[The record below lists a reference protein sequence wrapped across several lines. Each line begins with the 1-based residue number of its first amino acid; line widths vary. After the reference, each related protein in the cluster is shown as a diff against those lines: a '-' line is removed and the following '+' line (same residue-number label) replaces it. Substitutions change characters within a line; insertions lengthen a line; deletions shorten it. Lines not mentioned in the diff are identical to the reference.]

1 VNADR
6 GVIGNRRSIIEPVEH
21 DEHDKYR
28 GQKGERNLPGP
39 CPRIDLRPF
48 RYTLRHPRLALTV
61 DLSARAP
68 PGCFFLKAPSYWPDR
83 VGGLIGCGEVL
94 PEPVVLGDLMPPCG
108 VIPVVA
114 KELLLAVLVPWL
126 MIPAIT
132 TNAISTTTAIPAIQP
147 KGPPMLSPCGN
158 PVFDRGSV

>member
-1 VNADR
+1 M
-6 GVIGNRRSIIEPVEH
+6 
-21 DEHDKYR
+21 
-28 GQKGERNLPGP
+28 
-39 CPRIDLRPF
+39 
-48 RYTLRHPRLALTV
+48 
-61 DLSARAP
+61 
-68 PGCFFLKAPSYWPDR
+68 
-83 VGGLIGCGEVL
+83 
-94 PEPVVLGDLMPPCG
+94 LGDLMPPSG

-126 MIPAIT
+126 IPAIT